1 MKVGFGIDPAI
12 QHGMGG
18 GPVIMQK
25 GYVKVVTANQKFQAD
40 VVRSRAPRTA
50 VGILR
55 DGSYMLVTIDGH
67 RPGYS
72 VGATLTELGNTMK
85 GLGVVEAMN
94 LDGGG
99 STTMWVKG
107 RVANRP
113 SDGFER
119 SVSNALL
126 VLPRDRQVAS
136 ALYGMLATNVAY

>member
-1 MKVGFGIDPAI
+1 MYRPC
-12 QHGMGG
+12 
-18 GPVIMQK
+18 
-25 GYVKVVTANQKFQAD
+25 
-40 VVRSRAPRTA
+40 APRTA